1 MIYSIVPTDVVFFDN
16 TQIRQRHLKMYN
28 NVTLELTDGRV
39 ERIISTNPQDYL
51 KYHNLLGSNNIQKKH
66 LAKLCLMVYNVTDC
80 RTRGNTLMKE
90 EKNMQDNVY
99 DVLLERGLIAQTTHE
114 QEIRELL
121 GKEKVTFYI
130 GFDLSLIHI

>member
-51 KYHNLLGSNNIQKKH
+51 KYHNLLGSNNIQKKY

-121 GKEKVTFYI
+121 GKERAYLFCRTN
-130 GFDLSLIHI
+130 GSN